1 MSKKQNLVVYDNT
14 FNLTKLNLIT
24 TSQKAVLFAILS
36 KLQHDENVYKSE
48 RGNMTTV
55 VSYKDIRRISGLN
68 NMRAQDISDMVDE
81 LLNTKLEFFVD
92 NGDGSYEIVKAPM
105 FTLASINSKSRDVTV
120 ELSPIMESKMLIGRN
135 EFTIIDVEVISSIR
149 SSYAQELYRLLSQ
162 FKATGKLYIGAN
174 QWKLRFQPPESYSD
188 YDIIRKQILPAI
200 KGNKPHF
207 KNLKVNIK
215 ESDRKLPPTIV
226 FTFDSQ
232 EVQSIEESLR
242 KSDTDDKE
250 LLEYIKANGGAL

>member
-1 MSKKQNLVVYDNT
+1 MES
-14 FNLTKLNLIT
+14 
-24 TSQKAVLFAILS
+24 A
-36 KLQHDENVYKSE
+36 KLQTSDSQFTAINVK
-48 RGNMTTV
+48 
-55 VSYKDIRRISGLN
+55 
-68 NMRAQDISDMVDE
+68 E
-81 LLNTKLEFFVD
+81 L
-92 NGDGSYEIVKAPM
+92 
-105 FTLASINSKSRDVTV
+105 
-120 ELSPIMESKMLIGRN
+120 
-135 EFTIIDVEVISSIR
+135 SSIR

-215 ESDRKLPPTIV
+215 ESDRKLPSTIV